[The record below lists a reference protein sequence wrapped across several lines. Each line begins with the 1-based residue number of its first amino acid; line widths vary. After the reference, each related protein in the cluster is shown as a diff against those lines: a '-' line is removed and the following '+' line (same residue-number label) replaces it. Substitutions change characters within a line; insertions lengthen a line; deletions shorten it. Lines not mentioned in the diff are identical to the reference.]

1 MKIWL
6 QNYLFLT
13 ETHIN
18 WNKWRGEGS
27 GLPWNPRTQG
37 SRTQRL
43 TAQGTLITKPNK
55 CCVEYKV
62 FPLDNAFKI
71 LIFLKLWSVDLHFL
85 LYVFPYETVKH
96 WFKIEKSVG
105 NQKRIPLCEAPHI
118 VVNYYVVENF
128 SYLSISLKN
137 LIESFQLWQ
146 VLFF

>member
-1 MKIWL
+1 M
-6 QNYLFLT
+6 
-13 ETHIN
+13 THSTGHTD
-18 WNKWRGEGS
+18 NK
-27 GLPWNPRTQG
+27 
-37 SRTQRL
+37 
-43 TAQGTLITKPNK
+43 AQQMLCGIQSISPLITLLKSSS
-55 CCVEYKV
+55 
-62 FPLDNAFKI
+62 L
-71 LIFLKLWSVDLHFL
+71 LKLWSVDLHFL
-85 LYVFPYETVKH
+85 LYVSPYETVKH